1 MLISIE
7 IMLLSITFLILVS
20 SLNIDD
26 IIGQAYAIYIIV
38 VAGAESAIGLGILVA
53 FYRLASIIVIG
64 FLRINYYLVQIGSD
78 RGDTPA
84 LEIKKSKNI
93 AIYRSIGG
101 SFNSRSINRLGIVP
115 YRSYSQLSINSKL
128 HPWFVSG
135 FTDAEGCFKVSIT
148 RDTRNR
154 SGFNVQAFF
163 QIILHRRD
171 IELLRRF
178 QIFFGG
184 IGTVSARGDKS
195 TYMVSSLKFF
205 LKVLIPHLDSY
216 PLITNKLKDYL
227 TWKAI
232 VEIMEIKGHLTEKGL
247 NEVVGLKASLNRGL
261 PEELKTSFAHV
272 TPIIPYA
279 VQALTKDVARAIPN
293 KMWMAGFVAGEGSFF
308 VNIFKSSH
316 HKLGYQVRLEIE
328 IVQHMRDEL
337 LIKSFISFF
346 DCGIVS
352 NYSKDMF
359 KFKCVKLSDI
369 QSKIIPFFKE
379 YSIEGIKR
387 LDFNDFCKVGE
398 LMDSKA
404 HLTTEG
410 LYQIRA
416 LKAGMNR
423 GRPVPY
429 ED

>member
-1 MLISIE
+1 
-7 IMLLSITFLILVS
+7 
-20 SLNIDD
+20 
-26 IIGQAYAIYIIV
+26 
-38 VAGAESAIGLGILVA
+38 
-53 FYRLASIIVIG
+53 
-64 FLRINYYLVQIGSD
+64 LVQIGSYW
-78 RGDTPA
+78 GDTPA
-84 LEIKKSKNI
+84 LEIKKYKNI

-101 SFNSRSINRLGIVP
+101 SFYSRSINRLGIVP

-184 IGTVSARGDKS
+184 IGTVSVRGDKS
-195 TYMVSSLKFF
+195 TYMVSSLKFL
-205 LKVLIPHLDSY
+205 LKVIIPHLDSY

-232 VEIMEIKGHLTEKGL
+232 VEIMEIKGHLTDKGL

-279 VQALTKDVARAIPN
+279 VQALTRDVARAIPH

-316 HKLGYQVRLEIE
+316 HKVGYQVRLEIE

-352 NYSKDMF
+352 NYSKGMF
-359 KFKCVKLSDI
+359 KFKCEKFSDI

-379 YSIEGIKR
+379 YSSPSHGGA
-387 LDFNDFCKVGE
+387 VQ
-398 LMDSKA
+398 
-404 HLTTEG
+404 HV
-410 LYQIRA
+410 
-416 LKAGMNR
+416 
-423 GRPVPY
+423 PVRR
-429 ED
+429 